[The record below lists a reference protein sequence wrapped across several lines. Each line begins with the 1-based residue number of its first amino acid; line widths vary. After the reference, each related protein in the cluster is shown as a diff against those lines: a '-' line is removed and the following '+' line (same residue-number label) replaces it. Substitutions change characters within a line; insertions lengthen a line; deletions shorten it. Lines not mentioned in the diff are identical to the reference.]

1 MSVKVTIYYQSESG
15 VHLYEEMTS
24 GDIQSPAYLAVD
36 NPEECTFQHDI
47 NGISAML
54 CMHPDVMDDLAI
66 AWCRHRKLQG
76 ALGGPVGREFGG
88 PDSDYE
94 QS

>member
-1 MSVKVTIYYQSESG
+1 MSAKVTIYYQPESG
-15 VHLYEEMTS
+15 VHLYEEVTS
-24 GDIQSPAYLAVD
+24 GDIRSPAYLAVD
-36 NPEECTFQHDI
+36 NPEECTFQHDM

-54 CMHPDVMDDLAI
+54 CVPPGIMDDLAI
-66 AWCRHRKLQG
+66 AWCRHRKLQV

-88 PDSDYE
+88 PDYE